1 MYHWSEQAPWLNANP
16 EIRRE
21 AYSAHYGVKTSHMTK
36 FKLHGVGKN
45 TLMGMADWREYLLN
59 KNLVYY
65 SQ

>member
-1 MYHWSEQAPWLNANP
+1 MNANP

-45 TLMGMADWREYLLN
+45 TPVGMVDWREYLLN

-65 SQ
+65 SH